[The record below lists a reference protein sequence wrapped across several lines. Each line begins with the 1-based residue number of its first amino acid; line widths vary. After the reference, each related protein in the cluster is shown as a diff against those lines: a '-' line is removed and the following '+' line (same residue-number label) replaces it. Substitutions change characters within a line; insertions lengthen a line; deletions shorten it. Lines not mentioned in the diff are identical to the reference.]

1 MTVPLMDPHSQYGAV
16 REQIAR
22 AIGEVI
28 DSGRFILGPRVGE
41 VERAWASAALA
52 AAETAE
58 QALLARAAA
67 LAVG

>member
-28 DSGRFILGPRVGE
+28 DSGRFILGPRVRE
-41 VERAWASAALA
+41 AEETLA
-52 AAETAE
+52 AQRRRGARHRRR
-58 QALLARAAA
+58 QRHRRAA
-67 LAVG
+67 